1 MPTIMEAPMLNLS
14 ILAATL
20 TATAAITA
28 VALVAFDGRN
38 PSRRAVAVLLMRLA
52 LILAGA
58 LAGLLQAGTSGLG
71 GS

>member
-1 MPTIMEAPMLNLS
+1 MEALVLHHLPT
-14 ILAATL
+14 ILAAAL
-20 TATAAITA
+20 AVAAAVAAIT
-28 VALVAFDGRN
+28 LVAIDGRS